1 MRNVAWQLNWSTKIT
16 KNKLKLNR
24 NIFLKIK
31 KYSKQVTQLLKAKQ
45 IKVYKNKTQFE
56 IFVILK

>member
-31 KYSKQVTQLLKAKQ
+31 KCSKQVTQLLKAKQ